1 MAGVSLLGLAALAG
15 LAFVHR
21 PWPNRLD
28 VWGYLALPANLD
40 SRWAHD
46 FAALG
51 SLAVL
56 IAGAI
61 AVFLIGILRDWVR
74 AIACASAPAIAVLI
88 VQYLGKPLVDRHL
101 GFTGGSSYPSGTV
114 AAVAALATAVTL
126 VMPARA
132 RPLAAMVGAVGTV
145 GACAAVV
152 VLRWHYP
159 TDALGGIAVG
169 MGAVLAV
176 DALLHL
182 PWVIAGIVR
191 PARSNHSVEAQRRPR
206 LA

>member
-1 MAGVSLLGLAALAG
+1 MALHPSSRRRIRGPRSATPGGTATELMAGVSLLGLAALAG

-88 VQYLGKPLVDRHL
+88 VQYLGQPPPARPLA
-101 GFTGGSSYPSGTV
+101 FTGGSSS
-114 AAVAALATAVTL
+114 
-126 VMPARA
+126 
-132 RPLAAMVGAVGTV
+132 
-145 GACAAVV
+145 
-152 VLRWHYP
+152 
-159 TDALGGIAVG
+159 
-169 MGAVLAV
+169 
-176 DALLHL
+176 
-182 PWVIAGIVR
+182 
-191 PARSNHSVEAQRRPR
+191 
-206 LA
+206 